1 MNIEELI
8 RPNILAMKPYSS
20 ARSEYTGSEGIFLDA
35 NENPYGELN
44 RYPDPYQSKLKTALS
59 QLKNI
64 PTENIFLGNGS
75 DEVIDLCIR
84 IFCTP
89 GKHAI
94 ITLSPTYG
102 MYQVS
107 AQLNDVKNIEI
118 PLNSIFQPNLPA
130 IAPYLNSVTEARI
143 LFLCSPNNPT
153 GNSLQHMETLIQQF
167 SGIVVV
173 DEAYIDFNPEASV
186 LPLIQKYPNLII
198 SQTMSKAWGHAAI
211 RVGIAYASKQI
222 ISVMNK
228 VKPPYNISKLNQEA
242 AHKAL
247 QNKEMYNKS
256 VSEILDQRALLSKA
270 LLKCKCVEM
279 IYPSD
284 SNFLLVKTTR
294 ATEIYNTL
302 LEKKIIT
309 RNRDSVVKDCIRI
322 TVGTASENQRLIEE
336 FSKLEA

>member
-102 MYQVS
+102 MYLVS

-130 IAPYLNSVTEARI
+130 ISPYLNSVTEARI

-153 GNSLQHMETLIQQF
+153 GNSLQHMETLIRQF

-186 LPLIQKYPNLII
+186 LPLIQKYPNLIV

-242 AHKAL
+242 ALKAL
-247 QNKEMYNKS
+247 QNTDLYNKT
-256 VSEILDQRALLSKA
+256 VSEILEQRTLLSQA